1 METCDLYLLVLG
13 LILVGDFTVFLLLP
27 RLIRRPIPDPSASG
41 AELTPQQNP
50 IVIVRVAIVLSMF
63 IIGGVFFFLLS
74 QNGCL
79 G

>member
-27 RLIRRPIPDPSASG
+27 RLIKRPAPDPRASG
-41 AELTPQQNP
+41 AEVTPQQNP
-50 IVIVRVAIVLSMF
+50 VVIVRAAIVLSMF
-63 IIGGVFFFLLS
+63 IIAGVFVFLLS

>member
-27 RLIRRPIPDPSASG
+27 RLIKRPTSDPRASG
-41 AELTPQQNP
+41 AEPTPQQNP
-50 IVIVRVAIVLSMF
+50 VVIVRGAIVLSMF
-63 IIGGVFFFLLS
+63 IIAGVFFFLLS